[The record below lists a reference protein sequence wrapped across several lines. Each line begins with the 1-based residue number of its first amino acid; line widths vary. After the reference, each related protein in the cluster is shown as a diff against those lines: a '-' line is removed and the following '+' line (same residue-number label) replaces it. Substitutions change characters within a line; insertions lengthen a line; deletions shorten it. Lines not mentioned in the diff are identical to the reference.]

1 MKLLLKTS
9 IEIEAIDDFTAKAD
23 SH

>member
-9 IEIEAIDDFTAKAD
+9 VEIKAIDDFSAKAD